1 MSEREQKHTD
11 LTGRQLR
18 THECEP
24 RSGMAK
30 AFVAIVR
37 MDAGGGR
44 GAWQFVQS
52 AQQMHFSIAIQY
64 CPFCGIDLERA
75 HRSQS

>member
-1 MSEREQKHTD
+1 VSEQKHTD
-11 LTGRQLR
+11 LAGNPLR
-18 THECEP
+18 THSCEP
-24 RSGMAK
+24 RSGMAQ
-30 AFVAIVR
+30 AFVQIVR

-64 CPFCGIDLERA
+64 CPFCGVDLERA
-75 HRSQS
+75 HRSES